1 MQNEIWK
8 PIKGYEGFYE
18 VSNLGAVRS
27 LDRIDGRGALRK
39 GRTLKLGT
47 DTSGYRFAGLSVD
60 SVLKTPK
67 VHRLVAESFIGDRPT
82 PDHKIDHV
90 DGDKENNQVL
100 NLEYVTNREN
110 IGRGRLCDKNPDKS
124 SQYRG
129 VYYYKK
135 FNKFG
140 AKIQHQ
146 REIFRLGYFT
156 SEEKAHQAYQQ
167 KLKEITA

>member
-27 LDRIDGRGALRK
+27 LDRIDRVGRNRK
-39 GRTLKLGT
+39 GRVLKLGT
-47 DTSGYRFAGLSVD
+47 DTSGYRFAGLSVND
-60 SVLKTPK
+60 NLKTPK

-90 DGDKENNQVL
+90 DGNKENNHVM
-100 NLEYVTNREN
+100 NLEYVTHREN
-110 IGRGRLCDKNPDKS
+110 IGRGRLCDKNPNRS
-124 SQYRG
+124 SQCRG
-129 VYYYKK
+129 VHYYKR

-140 AKIQHQ
+140 AKLQHK
-146 REIFRLGYFT
+146 RKVFNLGYFT